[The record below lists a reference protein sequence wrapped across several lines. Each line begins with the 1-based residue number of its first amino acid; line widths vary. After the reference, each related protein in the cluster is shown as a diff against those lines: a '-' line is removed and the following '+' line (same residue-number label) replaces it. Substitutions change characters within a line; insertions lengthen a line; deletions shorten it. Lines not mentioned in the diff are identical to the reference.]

1 MKKQIFA
8 VAVGVVA
15 GARGGLLGG
24 CSDASRGVSRV
35 GTAKHHGPSSSR
47 RACSCI
53 HRDGDVPPQHSDD
66 HWNILQYTF
75 YQCNQQRV
83 QPNRD

>member
-35 GTAKHHGPSSSR
+35 GTAKHH
-47 RACSCI
+47 
-53 HRDGDVPPQHSDD
+53 
-66 HWNILQYTF
+66 
-75 YQCNQQRV
+75 
-83 QPNRD
+83 